1 MNSLLLIKNE
11 AQKQMLNTVEDVFGD
26 GMLYSLNY
34 TCDYRLDDMLKFD
47 IADPIALI
55 GAVTKLMDL
64 NPIPQSLMPGLGCSA
79 FLAHDSN
86 GHILL
91 GRNYDI
97 KHEMTALLMRSAAQK
112 DSIPSLSLADMGWFG
127 YQKGDLN
134 DGKHDNSL
142 CIAAPYLPVE
152 GMNEKG
158 LAICV
163 LQLMGCTTHQ
173 DTGKKKSIT
182 TLAIR
187 NVLDKAGNVEEA
199 IEIFRSRDMVSTRE
213 GFDYHFFLADPSGR
227 SAVVEYKDDEMH
239 VIDADRVTN
248 FFLCDPNGIL
258 QVGRERY
265 DAIDGILRYREGR
278 LEKEEVLEVLKLV
291 SQPSGG
297 TKGRSNTR
305 WSAIYDLTDLSID
318 IYVDHQYQRP
328 YHISMKEDIE

>member
-1 MNSLLLIKNE
+1 MNPLLLIKHE
-11 AQKQMLNTVEDVFGD
+11 TQKQMLNTIEDIFSD
-26 GMLYSLNY
+26 GTLYSLNY
-34 TCDYRLDDMLKFD
+34 TCDYKLEDMLKYD
-47 IADPIALI
+47 ISDPIALLGI
-55 GAVTKLMDL
+55 FSKLMDL
-64 NPIPQSLMPGLGCSA
+64 NPIPPSLLPGAGCSA
-79 FLAHDSN
+79 FLCHDSN
-86 GHILL
+86 GHILV

-97 KHEMTALLMRSAAQK
+97 KHEMTALLLRSATQK

-127 YQKGDLN
+127 YQKGDLS

-142 CIAAPYLPVE
+142 CIAAPYLSVE

-158 LAICV
+158 LVICV
-163 LQLMGCTTHQ
+163 LQLMGCTTRQ
-173 DTGKKKSIT
+173 ETGKRKSVT

-187 NVLDKAGNVEEA
+187 NILDRAGNVEEA

-227 SAVVEYKDDEMH
+227 SAVVEYKDNEMH

-248 FFLCDPNGIL
+248 FFLCDPDGIL

-318 IYVDHQYQRP
+318 IYVDHRYHRP
-328 YHISMKEDIE
+328 CHVSMKEDVQ